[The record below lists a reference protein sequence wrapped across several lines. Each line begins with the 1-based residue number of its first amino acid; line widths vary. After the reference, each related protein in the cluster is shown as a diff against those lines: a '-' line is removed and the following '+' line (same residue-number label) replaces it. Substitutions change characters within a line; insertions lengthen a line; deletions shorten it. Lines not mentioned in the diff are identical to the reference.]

1 MYSLYLNRSYLI
13 IPFLVFIAIF
23 SKAQVSDS
31 LLIKGDKGS
40 MEISTTDTIIASS
53 NLGVDLRTPRTA
65 MLRSVMLPGLGQFYN
80 KQYWKIPVVYGAL
93 GALFL
98 AAQSNSRN
106 YREFRDAY
114 VLEVQGLPNKYS
126 GANIASLKQYRDD
139 YRKNME
145 LSYIVMVGIYGL
157 NVLDAFVSAHLKS
170 FDINEDIGMTIKP
183 KFENIDLGYSNIPSA
198 GISINIMLH

>member
-1 MYSLYLNRSYLI
+1 MYSFFLYKSYI
-13 IPFLVFIAIF
+13 IILFLVCISILG
-23 SKAQVSDS
+23 KAQISDS
-31 LLIKGDKGS
+31 LLIKGDRGTK
-40 MEISTTDTIIASS
+40 
-53 NLGVDLRTPRTA
+53 
-65 MLRSVMLPGLGQFYN
+65 
-80 KQYWKIPVVYGAL
+80 
-93 GALFL
+93 ALFL

-145 LSYIVMVGIYGL
+145 LSYIAMVGIYGL

-170 FDINEDIGMTIKP
+170 FDISEDIGMIIKP

>member
-1 MYSLYLNRSYLI
+1 MYSLYLNRSYLM

>member
-1 MYSLYLNRSYLI
+1 MYSFFLYKSYI
-13 IPFLVFIAIF
+13 IILFLVCISILG
-23 SKAQVSDS
+23 KAQISDS
-31 LLIKGDKGS
+31 LLIKGDRGTK
-40 MEISTTDTIIASS
+40 EISTTDTIIASS

-114 VLEVQGLPNKYS
+114 LLEVQGLPNKYS

-145 LSYIVMVGIYGL
+145 LSYIAMVGIYGL

-170 FDINEDIGMTIKP
+170 FDISEDIGMIIKP